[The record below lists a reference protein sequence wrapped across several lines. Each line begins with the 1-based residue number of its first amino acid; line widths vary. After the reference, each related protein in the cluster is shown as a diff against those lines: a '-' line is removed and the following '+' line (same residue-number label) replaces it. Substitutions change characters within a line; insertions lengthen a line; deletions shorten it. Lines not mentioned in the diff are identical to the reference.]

1 MRHQKAHRKL
11 GRTSEHRMSLL
22 RNLAV
27 SLINSR
33 EERIVTTLPK
43 AKELRPFVER
53 AITLSRKAN
62 NLEGENTGPRALHL
76 RRQAAGFFH
85 AGNMQ
90 ASALTGKR
98 GQLRAPRTAGVAALK
113 RLFDELGERY
123 KDRPGGYTRIFKLG
137 RRAGDNAEL
146 AIIELVDNKA
156 ELEAIEAAK
165 KRKSAGSK
173 KKKGAEAKDKKAGS
187 AKKEAAGPAAKPKTE
202 TVKASEETASEAST
216 ETTAEMAAAET
227 TADTTSEAT
236 SETGATE
243 TGEPESGEVK
253 ES

>member
-1 MRHQKAHRKL
+1 
-11 GRTSEHRMSLL
+11 MSML

-33 EERIVTTLPK
+33 SERIVTTLPK

-53 AITLSRKAN
+53 AITLSRKAS
-62 NLEGENTGPRALHL
+62 NLEGENTGARALHL

-90 ASALTGKR
+90 MSVLTGKR
-98 GQLRAPRTAGVAALK
+98 GQVRPPRTSGVAALK

-146 AIIELVDNKA
+146 AIIELVDNPG
-156 ELEAIEAAK
+156 ELEALEAAK
-165 KRKSAGSK
+165 KRKQATTK
-173 KKKGAEAKDKKAGS
+173 KKKTDTKEASSKSSAAGRDTAAKKEVEAKKAEAKAP
-187 AKKEAAGPAAKPKTE
+187 E
-202 TVKASEETASEAST
+202 SEDAEASV
-216 ETTAEMAAAET
+216 
-227 TADTTSEAT
+227 
-236 SETGATE
+236 
-243 TGEPESGEVK
+243 ESGSDSGPDASK

>member
-11 GRTSEHRMSLL
+11 GRTSEHRMSML

-27 SLINSR
+27 SLINAR

-53 AITLSRKAN
+53 AITLSRKAS
-62 NLEGENTGPRALHL
+62 NLEGDDSGARALHL

-90 ASALTGKR
+90 AVAMTGKR
-98 GQLRAPRTAGVAALK
+98 GQARLPRTAGVAALR

-146 AIIELVDNKA
+146 AIIELVDNQG
-156 ELEAIEAAK
+156 EHEALEAAK
-165 KRKSAGSK
+165 KRKSATSK
-173 KKKGAEAKDKKAGS
+173 KKKVTETKASSSKKAAADTSEKIADKG
-187 AKKEAAGPAAKPKTE
+187 EAI
-202 TVKASEETASEAST
+202 KASSSETASESQETAS
-216 ETTAEMAAAET
+216 A
-227 TADTTSEAT
+227 
-236 SETGATE
+236 E
-243 TGEPESGEVK
+243 TGEPESGATE

>member
-11 GRTSEHRMSLL
+11 GRTSEHRMSML

-33 EERIVTTLPK
+33 SERIVTTLPK

-53 AITLSRKAN
+53 AITLSRKAS
-62 NLEGENTGPRALHL
+62 NLQGEDSGPRALHL

-90 ASALTGKR
+90 MSVLTGKR
-98 GQLRAPRTAGVAALK
+98 GQVRPARTSGVAALK

-146 AIIELVDNKA
+146 AIIELVDNPG

-165 KRKSAGSK
+165 KRKQPVTK
-173 KKKGAEAKDKKAGS
+173 KKKSDAREASPKASSASRASAPKKEAEAKKADDKAPEPVET
-187 AKKEAAGPAAKPKTE
+187 ADEPAAE
-202 TVKASEETASEAST
+202 SDASET
-216 ETTAEMAAAET
+216 ES
-227 TADTTSEAT
+227 ADKQS
-236 SETGATE
+236 
-243 TGEPESGEVK
+243 
-253 ES
+253 

>member
-11 GRTSEHRMSLL
+11 GRTSEHRMSML

-33 EERIVTTLPK
+33 DERIVTTLPK

-53 AITLSRKAN
+53 AITLSRKAS
-62 NLEGENTGPRALHL
+62 NLAGDDSGPRALHL

-98 GQLRAPRTAGVAALK
+98 GQVRAPRTAGMAALK
-113 RLFDELGERY
+113 RLFEELGERY

-137 RRAGDNAEL
+137 RRAGDNAEI
-146 AIIELVDNKA
+146 AIIELVDNQGERDA
-156 ELEAIEAAK
+156 LAAAK
-165 KRKSAGSK
+165 KRKTSGSK
-173 KKKGAEAKDKKAGS
+173 KKKGAEAKGSTASERGS
-187 AKKEAAGPAAKPKTE
+187 ASKKEATE
-202 TVKASEETASEAST
+202 APDETSGK
-216 ETTAEMAAAET
+216 
-227 TADTTSEAT
+227 
-236 SETGATE
+236 TGAA
-243 TGEPESGEVK
+243 EPESSTTE